1 MHSRNQILLMVVLA
15 ALVMRGPANA
25 VGPMAPVVREV
36 FGMSWDAF
44 GVLAGIPTMAFGL
57 CSLAVLPLVARLG
70 SRTFAVLALA
80 GVVLGSFVRCAE
92 WVPALFIGTLI
103 LSVSIAGLNVWVP
116 SVVKVVFPD
125 RQSQVMGV
133 YTAVLGIGGLLGTA
147 CVMPVLET
155 FTVWWG
161 PFALWGLAAL
171 APLAW
176 AAVHG
181 AVPIPIPGK
190 ETGFRAKTEAPVG
203 LLILSVA
210 LQAGLTFTVA
220 AMMPS
225 GLEAS
230 GFARVDAVNAVTL
243 YLGAMFVGSIGCG
256 FLAVG
261 RSVYPIAGLVYLAG
275 LGVWMEGLGGWTG
288 LMGTALM
295 TGALQGA
302 VVTISLTAVTKK
314 TPQKDILRVTGLVQC
329 GGYLLAG
336 LAPMVAGRWVS
347 AFGFERLPVLLMILV
362 VLWCAVAWLV
372 AGRPDALDA
381 VGKGREG
388 AGR

>member
-1 MHSRNQILLMVVLA
+1 M
-15 ALVMRGPANA
+15 
-25 VGPMAPVVREV
+25 
-36 FGMSWDAF
+36 
-44 GVLAGIPTMAFGL
+44 
-57 CSLAVLPLVARLG
+57 
-70 SRTFAVLALA
+70 
-80 GVVLGSFVRCAE
+80 
-92 WVPALFIGTLI
+92 
-103 LSVSIAGLNVWVP
+103 
-116 SVVKVVFPD
+116 
-125 RQSQVMGV
+125 
-133 YTAVLGIGGLLGTA
+133 
-147 CVMPVLET
+147 
-155 FTVWWG
+155 
-161 PFALWGLAAL
+161 

-295 TGALQGA
+295 TGR
-302 VVTISLTAVTKK
+302 
-314 TPQKDILRVTGLVQC
+314 PCR
-329 GGYLLAG
+329 
-336 LAPMVAGRWVS
+336 APS
-347 AFGFERLPVLLMILV
+347 
-362 VLWCAVAWLV
+362 
-372 AGRPDALDA
+372 
-381 VGKGREG
+381 
-388 AGR
+388 

>member
-1 MHSRNQILLMVVLA
+1 MVVLA

-36 FGMSWDAF
+36 FGLSWDAF

-57 CSLAVLPLVARLG
+57 CSLAVLPLVARFG

-80 GVVLGSFVRCAE
+80 GVVFGSFVRCAE
-92 WVPALFIGTLI
+92 WVPALFAGTLI

-147 CVMPVLET
+147 AVMPVLET

-161 PFALWGLAAL
+161 PFALWGVAAL
-171 APLAW
+171 PPLAW

-190 ETGFRAKTEAPVG
+190 ETGFRAKTVAPVG
-203 LLILSVA
+203 LLIMFVA

-225 GLEAS
+225 GLEAT
-230 GFARVDAVNAVTL
+230 GFARADAVNAVTL
-243 YLGAMFVGSIGCG
+243 YLGAMFAGSIGCG
-256 FLAVG
+256 FLTVG
-261 RSVYPIAGLVYLAG
+261 RSVYPIAGLIYLAG
-275 LGVWMEGLGGWTG
+275 LGVWMEGLGGRTG
-288 LMGTALM
+288 LMGAALV
-295 TGALQGA
+295 TGVLQGA

-372 AGRPDALDA
+372 AGRPDAQDA
-381 VGKGREG
+381 VGDGREG
-388 AGR
+388 AGRSPD